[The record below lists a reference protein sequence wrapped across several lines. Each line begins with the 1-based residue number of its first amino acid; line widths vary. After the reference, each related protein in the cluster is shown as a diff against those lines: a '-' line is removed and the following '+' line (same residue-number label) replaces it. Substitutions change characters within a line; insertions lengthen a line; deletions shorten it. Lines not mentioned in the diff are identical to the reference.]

1 LLAIPRT
8 AAVSAKLCDNFAEFF
23 KRSHSELFDF
33 AQDRRRVAES
43 QNLAALILGFITGFL
58 DLARDDVQIR
68 QSERCVPNSEI
79 SPEDF
84 LLT

>member
-1 LLAIPRT
+1 MAG
-8 AAVSAKLCDNFAEFF
+8 
-23 KRSHSELFDF
+23 
-33 AQDRRRVAES
+33 S
-43 QNLAALILGFITGFL
+43 QNPAALILGFITGFL
-58 DLARDDVQIR
+58 DLARNEVQIR

>member
-1 LLAIPRT
+1 MALLAVPR
-8 AAVSAKLCDNFAEFF
+8 AATRGAQLCDNLAKLLEVIGSR
-23 KRSHSELFDF
+23 RSVIRH
-33 AQDRRRVAES
+33 QKT
-43 QNLAALILGFITGFL
+43 ALRNYSLITITVHAF
-58 DLARDDVQIR
+58 QIR

>member
-1 LLAIPRT
+1 MGLLAIPGT
-8 AAVSAKLCDNFAEFF
+8 AAGSAELCDNFAQLF
-23 KRSHSELFDF
+23 KCSHSQRT
-33 AQDRRRVAES
+33 AAEPK
-43 QNLAALILGFITGFL
+43 NPAALILGFITKFL
-58 DLARDDVQIR
+58 DLARNEVQIR